1 MFVDFHSL
9 NTKQEVTLGDGRN
22 LQATSIGIVELEL
35 VLPNGEPRKGILHD
49 VLYMPDLSQCFKI
62 T

>member
-49 VLYMPDLSQCFKI
+49 VLYMPDLS
-62 T
+62 